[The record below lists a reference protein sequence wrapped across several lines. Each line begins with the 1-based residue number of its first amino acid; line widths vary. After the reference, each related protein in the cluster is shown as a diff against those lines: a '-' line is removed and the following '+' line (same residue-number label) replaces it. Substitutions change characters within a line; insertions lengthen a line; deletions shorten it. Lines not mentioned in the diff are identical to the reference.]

1 MGDMRSGKSKKRQI
15 LPAPARQKMI
25 LDAALDEFARF
36 GYDECNVDAI
46 AEKAEIGKGTIYR
59 QYPSK
64 LDLYAAVV
72 KRGHDMLHEK
82 MGQIAHCDCG
92 FDEKTRRGIKE
103 FVDFFVTNP
112 KYYRVIFVER
122 PDRRLKLNRM
132 VPHGEEHLAQE
143 IARHIT
149 HGVESGE
156 FRAVDPHFAAL
167 SFLAIAKVII
177 ERQIYGRGHSLDADT
192 RAAADILKGIHK

>member
-1 MGDMRSGKSKKRQI
+1 MRPDKNKKRQV
-15 LPAPARQKMI
+15 LPAPERQEMI
-25 LDAALDEFARF
+25 LDAALEEFARF
-36 GYDECNVDAI
+36 GYDACNVDAI
-46 AEKAEIGKGTIYR
+46 AEKAGIGKGTIYR

-72 KRGHDMLHEK
+72 KRGHDRLHAK
-82 MGQIAHCDCG
+82 MGEVAHGKCG
-92 FDEKTRRGIKE
+92 FNEKTQRGIKE

-122 PDRRLKLNRM
+122 PDRRLKLNRV

-149 HGVESGE
+149 HGIECGE

-192 RAAADILKGIHK
+192 EAAADILKGIHK